1 MLYSYACMIPNVI
14 AYDIYKPLI
23 IELSKSADPLHRKA
37 GLKILGFVCDSD
49 GLLDPIKNDID
60 LWTDLI
66 VESLQHPDQI
76 VKDATCQIIGNFS
89 EDCVPDFLD
98 QHAKVMPVLTNVLQS
113 QVQIAVQSEEHAS
126 SAERALFALG
136 EFATNFEEYELKPY
150 LASSIQIILAYL

>member
-1 MLYSYACMIPNVI
+1 MLPNQSDLGEFLSGKALDGALGFLEVDVTRLVVIDDGDDSVSVFALEMLYSYACMIPNVI

-66 VESLQHPDQI
+66 VESFFD
-76 VKDATCQIIGNFS
+76 
-89 EDCVPDFLD
+89 
-98 QHAKVMPVLTNVLQS
+98 
-113 QVQIAVQSEEHAS
+113 
-126 SAERALFALG
+126 
-136 EFATNFEEYELKPY
+136 
-150 LASSIQIILAYL
+150 